1 MLLTKDYRTY
11 FKVAFDSEEEIERV
25 ILENVGLLFGDY
37 SLLLSKSKLQ
47 TYGGKGSIPDGVL
60 IDFDSKQWYIIEVE
74 RGAHGT
80 WQHIAPQV
88 SKQLTAITNEETKA
102 KLITQAFD
110 AISELKALREL
121 LAEID
126 IPEMHI
132 HKELQTILAK
142 SPILALPIDEIPD
155 DLEDYLGTLKVEF
168 KLWTIEKYIN
178 DKGEIVYSVP
188 DFTEAKGGPAGT
200 ESDSPDAQPRQGN
213 LINRVV
219 QAGILNV
226 GDSVYMDYGPKGK
239 PKTHFT
245 GTIRDSGVELDGKV
259 YSPSIAALRCIQSV
273 SLSRT
278 SSNGWVTWKTKDG
291 ALINDAY
298 KKLLESEQKKSA
310 V

>member
-1 MLLTKDYRTY
+1 MLLTKDYCTY

-47 TYGGKGSIPDGVL
+47 TYGGRGSIPDGVL

-88 SKQLTAITNEETKA
+88 SKQVTAITNEETKA
-102 KLITQAFD
+102 RLITQAFD

-178 DKGEIVYSVP
+178 DKGEIIYSVP
-188 DFTEAKGGPAGT
+188 DFTEAKGGPGGT
-200 ESDSPDAQPRQGN
+200 ETDSPDAQPRQGN
-213 LINRVV
+213 LISSVI
-219 QAGILNV
+219 QAGILYV

-239 PKTHFT
+239 QKTHFT
-245 GTIRDSGVELDGKV
+245 GIIRDSGIELDGKV

-273 SLSRT
+273 SPSRT
-278 SSNGWVTWKTKDG
+278 SSNGWVTWKTRDG

-298 KKLLESEQKKSA
+298 KKLFK
-310 V
+310 

>member
-60 IDFDSKQWYIIEVE
+60 IDFDNKQWYIIEVE

-110 AISELKALREL
+110 AISELKPLREL

-188 DFTEAKGGPAGT
+188 DFTEAKGGPGGT
-200 ESDSPDAQPRQGN
+200 ETDSPDAQPRQGN

-239 PKTHFT
+239 QKTHFT
-245 GTIRDSGVELDGKV
+245 GIIRDSGIELDGKV

-273 SLSRT
+273 SPSRT

-298 KKLLESEQKKSA
+298 KKLLESEQRRSA

>member
-110 AISELKALREL
+110 AISELKALRDL

-188 DFTEAKGGPAGT
+188 DFTEAKGGPGGNET
-200 ESDSPDAQPRQGN
+200 DSPDLQPRQGN

-226 GDSVYMDYGPKGK
+226 GDPVYMDYGPKGK
-239 PKTHFT
+239 QKTHFT
-245 GTIRDSGVELDGKV
+245 GIIRDSGIELDGKV
-259 YSPSIAALRCIQSV
+259 YSASIAALRCIQSV
-273 SLSRT
+273 SPSRT